1 MLKPLISVVVILYNS
16 KESLGG
22 AIEAINKS
30 DYPNIEV
37 IVVDNASTEKVDRK
51 EINCRFETQF
61 HQLEANIGFGRGCN
75 FGAEKASGEYILF
88 LNPDAR
94 PMEDAISILVDC
106 LIRNSEAAA
115 VGPQL
120 LNPEGIPM
128 PSYRFTPD
136 FGRLL
141 FSTHSPLS
149 KFKLFSKYTRRY
161 IAPLLKELSEVEVI
175 PATSMLVRYSAFV
188 EVGGFDKRYFMYAE
202 DFDLCVMLRRA
213 GYKVLHQPAAKVY
226 HDWGKGSKVSKS
238 KLKALHNRS
247 IHSFYKKH
255 YPNNR
260 IRSFILLLLLKLR
273 LLPEYRKRNH

>member
-1 MLKPLISVVVILYNS
+1 MKPLISVVVVLYNS

-22 AIEAINKS
+22 TIKAIDKS
-30 DYPNIEV
+30 GYPNIEV
-37 IVVDNASTEKVDRK
+37 IIVDNASTEKADK
-51 EINCRFETQF
+51 EDVNCRFDTQF
-61 HQLEANIGFGRGCN
+61 HQLEKNIGFGQGCN
-75 FGAEKASGEYILF
+75 FGVEKTSGAYVLF

-94 PMEDAISILVDC
+94 PVPDAISILADC
-106 LIRNSEAAA
+106 LINNQAAAA

-120 LNPEGIPM
+120 LDPEGTLM

-149 KFKLFSKYTRRY
+149 KIRLLSKYTRRY
-161 IAPLLKELSEVEVI
+161 IAPFLKKLSEVEVI
-175 PATSMLVRYSAFV
+175 PATSMLVRKSAFV

-213 GYKVLHQPAAKVY
+213 GYKILHQPAAKVN
-226 HDWGKGSKVSKS
+226 HDWGKGSNVSKS
-238 KLKALHNRS
+238 RLKALHNKS
-247 IHSFYKKH
+247 IYGFYRKH

-260 IRSFILLLLLKLR
+260 IRSLILLMLLKLR